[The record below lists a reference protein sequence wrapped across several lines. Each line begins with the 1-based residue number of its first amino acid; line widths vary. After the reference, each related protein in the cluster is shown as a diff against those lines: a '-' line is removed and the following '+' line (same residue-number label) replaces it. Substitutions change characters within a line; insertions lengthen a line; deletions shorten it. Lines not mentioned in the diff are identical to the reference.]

1 MTRKVFCVHCGYEVE
16 YEEGSESSRESAV
29 ADMTRHELECP
40 ENPAA
45 KVIAELAARVD
56 HLESALETERMRLAA
71 CSTAALGYF
80 TECSD
85 EYKSAS
91 LSDVLELR
99 AKHDKLLKEFE
110 DGPKYEHLGKPY
122 SRRMLEDENKR
133 LLMEV
138 QAALLAGF
146 AASSQGNNCEYP
158 FDGDL
163 AWVYDW
169 ILKRNIAPNEQHR
182 DTVRNT
188 MREKEECTATCASDD
203 ESACLGCLR
212 EYGVQE

>member
-1 MTRKVFCVHCGYEVE
+1 VIHLSQKHTCKGCRAYYTDFCGEHCDLGYQCEGLAPL
-16 YEEGSESSRESAV
+16 EECYKPEHIGDYLYLMRMRMNEIRADLIKRAESAEKK
-29 ADMTRHELECP
+29 AG
-40 ENPAA
+40 
-45 KVIAELAARVD
+45 
-56 HLESALETERMRLAA
+56 HLESALETERIRLAA
-71 CSTAALGYF
+71 CSSAALGYF

-110 DGPKYEHLGKPY
+110 DGPKYEHLEKPY

-133 LLMEV
+133 MREGLEGLLMVATSQRTTIEE
-138 QAALLAGF
+138 QADAITIARAAL
-146 AASSQGNNCEYP
+146 NKE
-158 FDGDL
+158 
-163 AWVYDW
+163 
-169 ILKRNIAPNEQHR
+169 
-182 DTVRNT
+182 
-188 MREKEECTATCASDD
+188 EECTATCASDD